1 MITILLL
8 FGQRPLYGL
17 YTYGFTGG
25 KAGLAYFG
33 AGSGAFVGMVL
44 TAKFMNRS
52 FAAALARQ
60 IKKTGDTTP
69 TPEMR
74 IPFLQAGMLVVPFGL
89 IIFAWTAGRTHWIVP
104 LIGAHFF
111 GIGMLMGFVCIQSY
125 LVDCFGQYSAS
136 ALAAVIMAR
145 CPITFLFCF
154 FGFEMYKDLGYD
166 WYVALALGFVIV
178 LLLTTNRGSML
189 LAFLCISMIP
199 IPFILKKYGPQ
210 LRAKTLEKM

>member
-8 FGQRPLYGL
+8 FGPRPLYGL
-17 YTYGFTGG
+17 YTYQFQSGTT
-25 KAGLAYFG
+25 GLAYLG

-69 TPEMR
+69 QPEMR
-74 IPFLQAGMLVVPFGL
+74 IPFLQIGMLIVPFGL
-89 IIFAWTAGRTHWIVP
+89 IIFAWTAGRTHWIAP
-104 LIGAHFF
+104 LIGAFFF

-125 LVDCFGQYSAS
+125 LVDCFGQFSAS
-136 ALAAVIMAR
+136 ALAAVIVAR

-166 WYVALALGFVIV
+166 WYVNPSMQLFV
-178 LLLTTNRGSML
+178 TNH
-189 LAFLCISMIP
+189 P
-199 IPFILKKYGPQ
+199 
-210 LRAKTLEKM
+210 

>member
-1 MITILLL
+1 
-8 FGQRPLYGL
+8 
-17 YTYGFTGG
+17 
-25 KAGLAYFG
+25 
-33 AGSGAFVGMVL
+33 MVL
-44 TAKFMNRS
+44 TAKLMNRS

-89 IIFAWTAGRTHWIVP
+89 IIFAWTAGRTHWVAP
-104 LIGAHFF
+104 LIGAFFF

-136 ALAAVIMAR
+136 ALAAVIVAR

-166 WYVALALGFVIV
+166 WYVAHFRQTFNYI
-178 LLLTTNRGSML
+178 LTIDRGSML

-199 IPFILKKYGPQ
+199 IPFILKKYGPM
-210 LRAKTLEKM
+210 LRAKTLARM